1 MRQTGERKPTAKENV
16 RGRGSRRSA
25 IVGGV
30 RSWVLRGNKS

>member
-1 MRQTGERKPTAKENV
+1 MRQTGERKPTEKENV
-16 RGRGSRRSA
+16 RGRGSRSA